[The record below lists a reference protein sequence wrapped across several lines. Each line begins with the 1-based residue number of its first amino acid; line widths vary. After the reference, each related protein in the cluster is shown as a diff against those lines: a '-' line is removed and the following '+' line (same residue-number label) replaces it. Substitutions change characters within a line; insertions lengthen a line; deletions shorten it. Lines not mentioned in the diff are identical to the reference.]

1 METVLILF
9 VMIILLLME
18 GFFSGS
24 EIALVNA
31 DKIKMRVLTKQGNKG
46 ANLVLELFERPD
58 ILLTTTLV
66 GTNVSTVTLTTLG
79 TLLMI
84 QWFGELGDLY
94 AFLIYT
100 PLFLTLGEVVPK
112 SIYQQHANR
121 LAPII
126 VYPLRLFK
134 IVLYPLILAFS
145 LVARLAARFAG
156 QPMSG
161 HNLFITREQ
170 FRTVVEMADRGTKM
184 DVFDRERIKRAIR
197 FADTTVGEAMV
208 PLAEIIA
215 LNKKYDTQTA
225 FNLVRTH
232 GFNRL
237 PIYEGNIGN
246 IIGIVTLTVWD
257 LMTQKAGQVDLSDL
271 IEPAL
276 YVSPLQHID
285 ELLPVLRERPD
296 RMAIIVDEFGSAIGM
311 ITMEDILEEVVGEI
325 KTGYDFDEY
334 RPKRKRQFEKLAEDV
349 YLVDSRVPIS
359 ELNELLESDLP
370 AREYHTV
377 GGFIESRLRHIPK
390 VGESVVE
397 MGWRFTVEQATDR
410 AIVNIQ
416 VERL

>member
-1 METVLILF
+1 METILILF
-9 VMIILLLME
+9 VMVVLLLME

-24 EIALVNA
+24 EIALVSA
-31 DKIKMRVLTKQGNKG
+31 DKIKMRVLAKQGHKD
-46 ANLVLELFERPD
+46 ANLVLQLFERPD

-66 GTNVSTVTLTTLG
+66 GTNVSTVILTTLG

-84 QWFGELGDLY
+84 RWFGELGDLY

-112 SIYQQHANR
+112 SIYQQQANR

-126 VYPLRLFK
+126 VYPLRIFK
-134 IVLYPLILAFS
+134 LVLYPLILAFS
-145 LVARLAARFAG
+145 FVARLAARLAG
-156 QPMSG
+156 KRMSE

-170 FRTVVEMADRGTKM
+170 FRTVVEMADRGTKV
-184 DVFDRERIKRAIR
+184 DVFDRDRIKRAIR
-197 FADTTVGEAMV
+197 FADTTIGEAMV

-215 LNKKYDTQTA
+215 LNKKYNTQTA
-225 FNLVRTH
+225 INLVRAH
-232 GFNRL
+232 GYNRL

-257 LMTQKAGQVDLSDL
+257 LMTEQLQRMNLSDL
-271 IEPAL
+271 IMPAL

-285 ELLPVLRERPD
+285 QLLPMLRERPD
-296 RMAIIVDEFGSAIGM
+296 RMAIVVDEFGSAIGM

-334 RPKRKRQFEKLAEDV
+334 RPKRKRQFQKLAEDV

-370 AREYHTV
+370 AREYHTA
-377 GGFIESRLRHIPK
+377 GGFIESRLRHIPE

-397 MGWRFTVEQATDR
+397 MGWRFTVEQATER
-410 AIVNIQ
+410 AILNIR